1 MTTLADYCIENFFPS
16 IKKGQYS
23 EWFKKVCELTAIMIS
38 KWQAVGFCHGV
49 MNTDNF
55 SVLGITIDYGP
66 FQFMDRFEKDYI
78 CNHSDEMG
86 MYSYSNQPKIGFIN
100 LTKLATA
107 IVPLLKTEF
116 EEIKQIEDSLIASLH
131 YYTNIQEESYEKL
144 MMKVFLKKI
153 VVSFIIPC

>member
-1 MTTLADYCIENFFPS
+1 
-16 IKKGQYS
+16 
-23 EWFKKVCELTAIMIS
+23 
-38 KWQAVGFCHGV
+38 
-49 MNTDNF
+49 
-55 SVLGITIDYGP
+55 
-66 FQFMDRFEKDYI
+66 
-78 CNHSDEMG
+78 MG